1 MVSASTGKNPI
12 VEPFSGLML
21 EIVARSGLFPPKLF
35 PTVETIAAAFW
46 RLTLNGI
53 LPHHAFD
60 TVWRLLAGFAL
71 AAIAGV
77 AIGIVM
83 GRSRRAEDIG
93 LPIVSMLA
101 PIPGIAWAPLFLLW
115 FGLGNRPAIL
125 LVEIGRAHV

>member
-1 MVSASTGKNPI
+1 MSDVPANSAQALIDSPAPPRESRLRAIWRHAFPFI
-12 VEPFSGLML
+12 VVGLIW
-21 EIVARSGLFPPKLF
+21 EIGARSGLFPPKLF

-83 GRSRRAEDIG
+83 GRSRRAEASG
-93 LPIVSMLA
+93 C
-101 PIPGIAWAPLFLLW
+101 
-115 FGLGNRPAIL
+115 
-125 LVEIGRAHV
+125 RAT

>member
-1 MVSASTGKNPI
+1 MTVGLDLVAQITRDSEIGPASTTPLRPDPSAPRI
-12 VEPFSGLML
+12 S
-21 EIVARSGLFPPKLF
+21 PKLF

-93 LPIVSMLA
+93 EVIAAGPEGSRLIVA
-101 PIPGIAWAPLFLLW
+101 
-115 FGLGNRPAIL
+115 
-125 LVEIGRAHV
+125 